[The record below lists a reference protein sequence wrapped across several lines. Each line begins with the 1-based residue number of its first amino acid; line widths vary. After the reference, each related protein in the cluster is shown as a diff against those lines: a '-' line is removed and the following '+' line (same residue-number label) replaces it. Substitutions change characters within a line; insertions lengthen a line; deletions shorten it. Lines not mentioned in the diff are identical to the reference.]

1 MTGVY
6 YFTGSGNSREIALKL
21 AKELNVNA
29 VDITLSPA
37 ISTSED
43 TAVLVFP
50 VYCQNI
56 PKRVVSFLKES
67 SADKITLIATFGRI
81 SYGNVI
87 REALSLTRS
96 TLIAAA
102 CVPMRHSFVDE
113 QISFDVSLL
122 SPLIERIKA
131 PCAAVE
137 IPKSK
142 KDALADIFPDM
153 RSRLGM
159 KISRLDSCISCGK
172 CDSECPTGAI
182 RNGHI
187 GSSCIRCQR
196 CVHICPEHALE
207 AKPRLVLKKY
217 LDKNLGRSNKP
228 IIYL

>member
-1 MTGVY
+1 MTVY
-6 YFTGSGNSREIALKL
+6 YFTGSGNSREIALRL
-21 AKELNVNA
+21 AEELDVSA
-29 VDITLSPA
+29 VDITLSPKIVSA
-37 ISTSED
+37 D
-43 TAVLVFP
+43 DVAVLVFP

-56 PKRVVSFLKES
+56 PKRAKSFLKES
-67 SADKITLIATFGRI
+67 SSDKIALIATFGRI

-113 QISFDVSLL
+113 QMSFDVSLL
-122 SPLIERIKA
+122 SPLIERIQA
-131 PCAAVE
+131 PCAAEE
-137 IPKSK
+137 IPNSK

-159 KISRLDSCISCGK
+159 KISRLDSCVSCGK

-182 RNGHI
+182 RNGRI

-217 LDKNLGRSNKP
+217 LDKNLGRINEP

>member
-1 MTGVY
+1 MTVY
-6 YFTGSGNSREIALKL
+6 YFTGSGNSREIALRL
-21 AKELNVNA
+21 AEELDVSA
-29 VDITLSPA
+29 VDITLSPKIVSA
-37 ISTSED
+37 D
-43 TAVLVFP
+43 DVAVLVFP

-56 PKRVVSFLKES
+56 PKRAKSFLKES
-67 SADKITLIATFGRI
+67 SADNIALIATFGRI

-102 CVPMRHSFVDE
+102 CVPMRHSLVDE
-113 QISFDVSLL
+113 QRSFDVSLL
-122 SPLIERIKA
+122 SPLIERIQA
-131 PCAAVE
+131 PCAAGE
-137 IPKSK
+137 IPNSK

-159 KISRLDSCISCGK
+159 KISRLDSCVSCGK

-182 RNGHI
+182 RNGRI

-207 AKPRLVLKKY
+207 AKPCLVLKKY
-217 LDKNLGRSNKP
+217 LDKNLGRSNEP